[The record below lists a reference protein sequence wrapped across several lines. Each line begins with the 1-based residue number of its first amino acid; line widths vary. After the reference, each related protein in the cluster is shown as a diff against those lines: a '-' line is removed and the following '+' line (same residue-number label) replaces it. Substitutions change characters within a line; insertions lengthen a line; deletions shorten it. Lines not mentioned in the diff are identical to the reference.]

1 MDVDLP
7 GSTNGALL
15 VLAVAG
21 FGFSVHSDER
31 FLSMF
36 FGGIIAVTSTV
47 WLFYL
52 SLSVYRNWK
61 ALEEAGG
68 YTDYKTEFLNFFMS
82 VLVMVVVM
90 MVFAMMV
97 VDIVVW

>member
-15 VLAVAG
+15 VLSVAG
-21 FGFSVHSDER
+21 FGFSVHYDER

-36 FGGIIAVTSTV
+36 FGGIIAVTGTV
-47 WLFYL
+47 WIFFL

-61 ALEEAGG
+61 ALEETGG
-68 YTDYKTEFLNFFMS
+68 YTHYKTEFLRFF
-82 VLVMVVVM
+82 VGALVMVVLVTI
-90 MVFAMMV
+90 FAMMI
-97 VDIVVW
+97 VDLVIW